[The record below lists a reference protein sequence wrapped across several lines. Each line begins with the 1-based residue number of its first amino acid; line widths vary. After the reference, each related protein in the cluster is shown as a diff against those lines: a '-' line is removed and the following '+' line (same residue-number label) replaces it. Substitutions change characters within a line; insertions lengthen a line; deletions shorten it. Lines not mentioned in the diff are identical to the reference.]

1 MKRTP
6 DGLIHRRAA
15 RVLIVDEDDRALL
28 FFGAGLVRQD
38 ADYYFTVGGRVEDG
52 ESLAEAAARETFEE
66 TGLHVTP
73 EELGNLVAH
82 TEGAWTT
89 HDGVRFYSDDN
100 FFFLRTEH
108 FEVNLDGL
116 EDGEEKE
123 ISRHEWLSLDD
134 LKATDAY
141 VFPIG
146 LAGILK
152 RLIAGESFTE
162 PFELPWVD
170 TSAEPPAPQ

>member
-1 MKRTP
+1 MTPTP

-38 ADYYFTVGGRVEDG
+38 ADYYFTVGGGVEDG
-52 ESLAEAAARETFEE
+52 ESLAEAAAREVLEE
-66 TGLHVTP
+66 TGLRVTP
-73 EELGNLVAH
+73 EDLGPLVAH

-100 FFFLRTEH
+100 FFFLRTNH
-108 FEVNLDGL
+108 FEVSLDGL
-116 EDGEEKE
+116 EDGEDKE
-123 ISRHEWLSLDD
+123 ISRYEWLGMDELRS
-134 LKATDAY
+134 TDAY

-146 LAGILK
+146 LAGVLK
-152 RLIAGESFTE
+152 RLIAGEVVTG
-162 PFELPWVD
+162 PIELPWVD
-170 TSAEPPAPQ
+170 QSSR